1 MIVRIRRLCLLF
13 VLPLFSLLAQTL
25 SDQPISRTDLQ
36 VQLFGLRSFSPS
48 PLTPLQD
55 VSTASPSRKS
65 VGLAALYSLIL
76 PGMGEWYAGGF
87 SSGKYFLVAEGGLWL
102 TYTAFNVYGDALRDD
117 SRSFA
122 VAHAGVQTAG
132 KNDQFF
138 VDIGNFMS
146 VSEYNDKKLRDRSLD
161 RLYDP
166 AQGYA
171 WQWDSD
177 LSRST
182 YRGQRVSSDNVYNN
196 RKFVVAAVII
206 NHVASA
212 INAARSAIS
221 RNKELTDRA
230 DLLVGAQVMG
240 VPGQVHG
247 VLVTIRKTF

>member
-1 MIVRIRRLCLLF
+1 M
-13 VLPLFSLLAQTL
+13 P
-25 SDQPISRTDLQ
+25 
-36 VQLFGLRSFSPS
+36 
-48 PLTPLQD
+48 
-55 VSTASPSRKS
+55 SPSRKS
-65 VGLAALYSLIL
+65 VGLAALYSLLL
-76 PGMGEWYAGGF
+76 PGMGEWYADGF
-87 SSGKYFLVAEGGLWL
+87 SSGKYFLIAEGGLWL

-122 VAHAGVQTAG
+122 VAHAGVNRAG

-138 VDIGNFMS
+138 VDIGNFNS

-166 AQGYA
+166 AQGFA
-171 WQWDSD
+171 WQWDTD

-230 DLLVGAQVMG
+230 DLVLGAQVMG
-240 VPGQVHG
+240 APGQVHG
-247 VLVTIRKTF
+247 ILVTIRKNF